1 MSGNLPSLQIY
12 LSPKASIKL
21 LRIIKR
27 QSVDNVLSVPMQY
40 TVMTTVKATTGQ
52 GEPSKYIDINTMQE
66 NEPVVEAFQPSKL
79 DVS

>member
-1 MSGNLPSLQIY
+1 
-12 LSPKASIKL
+12 
-21 LRIIKR
+21 
-27 QSVDNVLSVPMQY
+27 MQY